1 MGEPPDLGSAGPN
14 QMDDS
19 PVDTGAAELPQHVP
33 VLVHEVLQGLAVRS
47 DGAYLDATIGGGGH
61 AVLILEKSA
70 PRGRLLGLDRDPEA
84 AGRAARRLQGFENR
98 VRVVCASYVELLS
111 VAEREGF
118 LPLDGILFDLGYSSW
133 QINNPDRGFAF
144 GKDGPLDM
152 RFNPAGDEPTA
163 ADLLNKLPEQELV
176 RLLRDYG
183 EEPRSRQI
191 ARTIVNARPFT
202 TTSELARAIVDAVGG
217 RSGPIHPATRTFQA
231 LRIAVNRELEAV
243 ERVLPDAIAAL
254 KPGGRLAVIAF
265 HSLEDRIVKRFLRQ
279 ESRDCICPPELPIC
293 QCDHKRSLKVLT
305 RKPTMPSS
313 AEVARNPRSRSAKL
327 RIAEKI

>member
-1 MGEPPDLGSAGPN
+1 
-14 QMDDS
+14 MDS
-19 PVDTGAAELPQHVP
+19 GAAELPQHIP

-47 DGAYLDATIGGGGH
+47 GGAYLDATVGGGGH
-61 AVLILEKSA
+61 AVVILEKSA
-70 PRGRLLGLDRDPEA
+70 PRGILLGLDRDPEA
-84 AGRAARRLQGFENR
+84 AGRACRRLQGFGSR
-98 VRVVCASYVELLS
+98 VRVVCASYVELLA
-111 VAEREGF
+111 VAQREGF

-133 QINNPDRGFAF
+133 QIDNPGRGFAF
-144 GKDGPLDM
+144 SKDGPLDM

-163 ADLLNKLPEQELV
+163 ADLLNQLPEQELV
-176 RLLRDYG
+176 TLLRDYG
-183 EEPRSRQI
+183 EEPRSRKI
-191 ARTIVNARPFT
+191 ARAIVNTRPFA

-243 ERVLPDAIAAL
+243 ERVLPDAIEAL

-279 ESRDCICPPELPIC
+279 ESRDCICPPELPVC

-305 RKPTMPSS
+305 RRPLTPTA
-313 AEVARNPRSRSAKL
+313 AEVERNPRSRSAKL
-327 RIAEKI
+327 RVAEKI